1 MAIYLKNTL
10 FIHIPKTGGRWI
22 KEVITKH
29 VQNHTIYGDPI
40 YDAHACPDS
49 KGKNVFTFI
58 RHPATFCHSLW
69 HHRAKK
75 KLNKFGH
82 KFNWQNYIRLE
93 KDCQSTDYDTF
104 MNNVAKN
111 ENVVR
116 DYYKYYTDR
125 YENIVFGK
133 MENLCQSFIEI
144 LKKFNE
150 EFDENAIRMSGNFQI
165 GKGSYKNLISQ
176 KHVDA
181 ICGSEKYICEK
192 FKYSNNIN

>member
-1 MAIYLKNTL
+1 
-10 FIHIPKTGGRWI
+10 
-22 KEVITKH
+22 
-29 VQNHTIYGDPI
+29 
-40 YDAHACPDS
+40 
-49 KGKNVFTFI
+49 
-58 RHPATFCHSLW
+58 
-69 HHRAKK
+69 
-75 KLNKFGH
+75 
-82 KFNWQNYIRLE
+82 
-93 KDCQSTDYDTF
+93 
-104 MNNVAKN
+104 MNNVVKN

-165 GKGSYKNLISQ
+165 GTGSYKNLISQ